1 VREREKKQHRLTQKI
16 DDHCFQREMG
26 RKEDDENGDSRREL
40 E

>member
-16 DDHCFQREMG
+16 DHCFQREMG